1 MLKPYKISS
10 ESDWCCEEN
19 KVGAGRKRL
28 REGST
33 IKLGIKKAP
42 QGRLTLTEDCSGNF
56 EMLTSN

>member
-28 REGST
+28 RGGST
-33 IKLGIKKAP
+33 IRLGIKKAP
-42 QGRLTLTEDCSGNF
+42 QGRLTLTEDCSGNN